1 MVTRDDRVEL
11 NIFVKI
17 KWIGLGRND
26 EFLGQE
32 GETSFSP

>member
-1 MVTRDDRVEL
+1 MRGDLMEL
-11 NIFVKI
+11 NILVKI

-32 GETSFSP
+32 GEISFSP

>member
-1 MVTRDDRVEL
+1 MKDDQVEL

-17 KWIGLGRND
+17 KWMEFGRSD

-32 GETSFSP
+32 GETNFYL